1 MNLDF
6 KPDKVCKCGKIH
18 KTNVEHCVIE
28 AGAISR
34 IPDYAKYFGATKAFI
49 VADQNTYPLAGE
61 KIEAMLLEQGIPAA
75 RYIYKD
81 RRLEPD
87 ERAVGSLMMHFDGT
101 CDLIVG
107 IGSGV
112 INDICKLFA
121 YLTKRP
127 YIIVASAAYMDGYA
141 AGSSTMPV
149 EKIKTTIPA
158 KCPDVIIGDLEILT
172 GAPKHMAA
180 AGLGDMLAKYISLC
194 EWRISNLINGEY
206 YCERV
211 AEFTRR
217 SRNACVEEAAGLMT
231 QDHNSMQKLFEGL
244 INCGKAID
252 YAGVS
257 RPGGGVEHY
266 FCQICDMRGLEFGTA
281 VASHGVQ
288 CALGTLYAIKCYQSL
303 KHIVPDRQKALE
315 YAKNF
320 NFDDWSNQLRSF
332 VGKGA
337 EPMIALEGK
346 EQKYSVEKHAERLEV
361 ILENW
366 ENILQIIDEE
376 LPSVEA
382 FEEILR
388 TIGLPTS
395 IEQIGIEKDKLPMIM
410 KCTKDIRDKYVL
422 TRLLWD
428 LGILDELCDSL
439 S

>member
-1 MNLDF
+1 MNLEF
-6 KPDKVCKCGKIH
+6 NAAEVCQCGKIH

-28 AGAISR
+28 AGAIRR
-34 IPDYAKYFGATKAFI
+34 IPDYARYFGATKAFL

-61 KIEAMLLEQGIPAA
+61 KIEKMLAECGISTAK
-75 RYIYKD
+75 YVYKE

-87 ERAVGSLMMHFDGT
+87 ERAVGSLMMHFDGS
-101 CDLIVG
+101 CDLIVA

-121 YLTKRP
+121 YQTKRP

-141 AGSSTMPV
+141 ASSSTMPV
-149 EKIKTTIPA
+149 DRVKTTIPA

-180 AGLGDMLAKYISLC
+180 SGLGDMMAKYISIC

-217 SRNACVEEAAGLMT
+217 SRNACVDGAEGLMK
-231 QDHNSMQKLFEGL
+231 QDQSSMKKLFEGL

-252 YAGVS
+252 YSGVS

-266 FCQICDMRGLEFGTA
+266 FCQICDMRGLEFGSA
-281 VASHGVQ
+281 VAPHGVQ
-288 CALGTLYAIKCYQSL
+288 CALGTLYAIRCYQAL
-303 KHIVPDRQKALE
+303 KNIVPDREKALT

-320 NFDDWSNQLRSF
+320 DFADWSSQLRSF

-337 EPMIALEGK
+337 EPMIALEAK
-346 EQKYSVEKHAERLEV
+346 EKKYSVEKHAKRLE
-361 ILENW
+361 IIIENW
-366 ENILQIIDEE
+366 DKILQIIDEE

-382 FEEILR
+382 FEELLR
-388 TIGLPTS
+388 TVGLPVS
-395 IEQIGIEKDKLPMIM
+395 ISEIGIEEEKLPMIL

-428 LGILDELCDSL
+428 LGILDEVCDNL
-439 S
+439 V